1 MILNIQILRALAA
14 LAVVFFHTWQKS
26 TSYGIGKVGD
36 ISFLASGVDLFF
48 IISGFI
54 IVLIQKR
61 KSRGPLE
68 FIIDRF
74 VRIAPLY
81 YILTMSVV
89 CIFLVYPEAF
99 RDRVFHW
106 NDLLVSLLFINHIA
120 GNYPEPMIWQGW
132 TLEYEMIFYSIFS
145 LCLLSKSTV
154 KTSVLTISA
163 IVVLYFLGMSDIMLE
178 FCYGMISAHIFQF
191 AKKSNIISIALL
203 IFSIVAIL
211 NVGNFNMNYRFIYY
225 GIPCLAFFWSAIL
238 ANDISIKPLVF
249 IGNASYSIYL
259 SHFIVVSFICKEFS
273 KHLTVKSP
281 VDVFFFYLLTV
292 FISVFI
298 GILTYLLVEKPM
310 TRFFSIYIK

>member
-1 MILNIQILRALAA
+1 
-14 LAVVFFHTWQKS
+14 
-26 TSYGIGKVGD
+26 
-36 ISFLASGVDLFF
+36 
-48 IISGFI
+48 
-54 IVLIQKR
+54 
-61 KSRGPLE
+61 
-68 FIIDRF
+68 
-74 VRIAPLY
+74 
-81 YILTMSVV
+81 MS
-89 CIFLVYPEAF
+89 AF
-99 RDRVFHW
+99 KKHRE
-106 NDLLVSLLFINHIA
+106 N
-120 GNYPEPMIWQGW
+120 
-132 TLEYEMIFYSIFS
+132 
-145 LCLLSKSTV
+145 
-154 KTSVLTISA
+154 ISA
-163 IVVLYFLGMSDIMLE
+163 DDIGNSCIVFLGNERYHARILLWDDICTY
-178 FCYGMISAHIFQF
+178 FSVC
-191 AKKSNIISIALL
+191 KKSNIISIALL